1 MRLPF
6 PVLPITNHTGALPM
20 KATLTALA
28 AAAACAL
35 ATSASAA
42 DVNDNATTT
51 PIKHVIVVVGENHTF
66 DSLFAT
72 YQPAAGQSV
81 RNLLSE
87 GIVKADGSAGAN
99 YAQAQQSK
107 GSNPGSTYT
116 INPNRNGSWFWLPQP
131 ILPQPLV
138 DLGLPDLRF
147 PFWLADGPFQITS
160 YASYNGL
167 DSITGDPVHR
177 FFQMWQQTGG
187 TNVRH
192 DMFVWTATTTGQGG
206 NTTAITS
213 SNTGQGGELMG
224 FYNMAAGDAPYFK
237 KLANTYAISDNYHQ
251 SIMGGTGMNFF
262 ELATGDLPVYNVN
275 GMLATPPANQIE
287 NPNPT
292 SGTTNFFQQDGYS
305 GGSWVNCSDLSQPGV
320 AAIRA
325 LLVSENVPHNCAA
338 GTWYLVNNYN
348 PPYDS
353 EGNAEPLG
361 ASNYNY
367 PPQTVPTIGEAL
379 SSKHVSWK
387 WYTGGRI
394 AEDATINVLGQ
405 ATGGLLGDLFYN
417 ELGDPLNGSK
427 NVVGGPLRANLQPMV
442 SFLSDVKNQT
452 LPAVS
457 FVVPDNMDAG
467 HPANSAPSYYEGFL
481 QGLVQMVQAQPAL
494 WADTAIVITTDE
506 GGGYF
511 DTGHIQQL
519 DFFGDGPRIPL
530 IVVSPYA
537 KKGYVDHVYHDH
549 ASILKFIEHNWQLP
563 ALSNRSRDR
572 LPNPVMNNAADPYLP
587 SNSPAIGDLSTLFAF

>member
-1 MRLPF
+1 MK
-6 PVLPITNHTGALPM
+6 HTW
-20 KATLTALA
+20 TALA

-35 ATSASAA
+35 ASGACLA
-42 DVNDNATTT
+42 DVNDNVTTT

-72 YQPAAGQSV
+72 YQPPAGQTV

-87 GIVKADGSAGAN
+87 GIVKTDGSAGGN
-99 YAQAQQSK
+99 YALAQQSK
-107 GSNPGSTYT
+107 ATNPGNTYAL
-116 INPNRNGSWFWLPQP
+116 NPTRNGAYFWLPQP

-147 PFWLADGPFQITS
+147 PFWLANGPFPITK
-160 YASYNGL
+160 YVSYNGL

-187 TNVRH
+187 TNVKH

-206 NTTAITS
+206 NTTGISS

-224 FYNMAAGDAPYFK
+224 FDNMAAGDAPYFK
-237 KLANTYAISDNYHQ
+237 KLAQTYAMSDNYHQ
-251 SIMGGTGMNFF
+251 SVMGGTGMNFF
-262 ELATGDLPVYNVN
+262 SLATGDMPVYNVN
-275 GMLATPPANQIE
+275 GALATPPANQIE

-292 SGTTNFFQQDGYS
+292 AGTTNFFQQDGYS
-305 GGSWVNCSDLSQPGV
+305 GGSWVNCSDTSQPGV
-320 AAIRA
+320 APIRA
-325 LLVSENVPHNCAA
+325 LLAAENVPHNCAA
-338 GTWYLVNNYN
+338 GTYYLVNNYN
-348 PPYDS
+348 PPYDVN
-353 EGNAEPLG
+353 GNAEPLG
-361 ASNYNY
+361 ATDYNY

-379 SSKHVSWK
+379 SKQHVSWK
-387 WYTGGRI
+387 WYTGGRV
-394 AEDATINVLGQ
+394 AEDVTINVLGQ
-405 ATGGLLGDLFYN
+405 STGGLLGDILYN

-427 NVVGGPLRANLQPMV
+427 NVVTGPLRGNLQPMMN
-442 SFLSDVKNQT
+442 FISDVKNQT

-481 QGLVQMVQAQPAL
+481 QGLVQMVQSNPTL

-549 ASILKFIEHNWQLP
+549 ASILKFIEHNWNFQ
-563 ALSNRSRDR
+563 ALSSRSRDR

-587 SNSPAIGDLSTLFAF
+587 SNSPAIGDLTSLFSF